1 MENKYTNLIGYS
13 ENTVKDLHGVEE
25 VAEFICEEGLSGDV
39 EIITPDGELFITTF
53 GMYLDKV
60 KDIDYRN
67 ELVKVLVPM
76 QKKLDLRSSK
86 TLFLKYCPSCC
97 RCYLRQKVYQ
107 RASLQPRAYI
117 CAKIRKKISSGFRC
131 GFPFYLFC

>member
-53 GMYLDKV
+53 GIYLDRV

-76 QKKLDLRSSK
+76 QKKLDGSDE
-86 TLFLKYCPSCC
+86 CC
-97 RCYLRQKVYQ
+97 DL
-107 RASLQPRAYI
+107 
-117 CAKIRKKISSGFRC
+117 
-131 GFPFYLFC
+131 

>member
-13 ENTVKDLHGVEE
+13 DNKVEDLHSIED
-25 VAEFICEEGLSGDV
+25 VAKFICEEGLNGDV

-53 GMYLDKV
+53 GIYLDRV

-76 QKKLDLRSSK
+76 QKNLDGSDR
-86 TLFLKYCPSCC
+86 CC
-97 RCYLRQKVYQ
+97 DM
-107 RASLQPRAYI
+107 
-117 CAKIRKKISSGFRC
+117 
-131 GFPFYLFC
+131 